1 MEKPSNS
8 LARGILGDVKFGLR
22 TLSRSPLF
30 SLCAILT
37 LALGIGATTTV
48 RLAIGSSRGRL
59 VRLLLTESLLLG
71 IGGGIV
77 GFGFGYEGCRLFWN
91 FRPPDVA
98 RNLVDPK
105 LGAQVL
111 LTNFQIDGIGAYG
124 SAIVYL
130 DELTVT
136 RW

>member
-71 IGGGIV
+71 IV

-105 LGAQVL
+105 LRAQVL

-124 SAIVYL
+124 SATVYL
-130 DELTVT
+130 DQLTVT